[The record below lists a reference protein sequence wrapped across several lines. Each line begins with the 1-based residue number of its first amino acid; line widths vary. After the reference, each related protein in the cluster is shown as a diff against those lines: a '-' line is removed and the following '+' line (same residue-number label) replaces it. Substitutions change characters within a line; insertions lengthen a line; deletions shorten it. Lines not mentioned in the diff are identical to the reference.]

1 MRLVCTA
8 IYDKIDKVYMRDS
21 ITLDRSLRSI
31 CRGYL
36 NIFEQNRKMNYKEY
50 ELRKIG
56 YFDDESG
63 VFTPINPPETVDPTI
78 VYDKPQPKEGEEVE
92 L

>member
-1 MRLVCTA
+1 MKLVCTM
-8 IYDKIDKVYMRDS
+8 IFDKIDKVYMRDS

-36 NIFEQNRKMNYKEY
+36 NIFEQNRKMNFKEF
-50 ELRKIG
+50 ELRKVG
-56 YFDDESG
+56 FFDDELG
-63 VFTPINPPETVDPTI
+63 EFTPLNPPEIVDPTC
-78 VYDKPQPKEGEEVE
+78 VYDKPQPKEGEESE